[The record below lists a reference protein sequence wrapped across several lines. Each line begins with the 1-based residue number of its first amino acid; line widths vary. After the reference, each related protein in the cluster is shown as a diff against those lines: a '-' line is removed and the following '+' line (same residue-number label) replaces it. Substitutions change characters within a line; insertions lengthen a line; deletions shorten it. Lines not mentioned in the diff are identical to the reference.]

1 MATTPRAKT
10 LPTELTKEQR
20 VDKEYR
26 RIKSVLRDL
35 DANKKKTVDS
45 LMRNAA
51 FMSICLVELQ
61 EEINE
66 NGFTEEY
73 KNGKE
78 QWGTKQSEAVKTH
91 IAMTR
96 NHAAIMKILADLTPA
111 ARTKKTPLQKLMES

>member
-1 MATTPRAKT
+1 MATTPKRKT
-10 LPTELTKEQR
+10 TPPELTKEQR

-66 NGFTEEY
+66 KGFTEEY

-111 ARTKKTPLQKLMES
+111 ARAQKTPLQKLMES